1 MLRLYFCLIQMLIP
15 EIIGKFFLRRAIG
28 MKREIGFAI
37 VGTGLISTTHYEQIS
52 AIEGAK
58 VVAVYSRSEDKAKSL
73 AEKASADWYTDYQE
87 MLKRKEIDI
96 VSIITPSG
104 THADMAIEAARAGKH
119 VIVEKPMDISL
130 EKAQRMID
138 VCREHHV
145 KLSVISQHRFDASTV
160 KIKADIDSGR
170 FGKMVLGQAAVNWY
184 RPQSYYDTSKWR
196 GTMEMNG
203 GGVLINQA
211 IHTIDLFLYYMGEV
225 ESVYAHT
232 AILAHEGIEVEDVA
246 VATVKFKNGGLGTI
260 VGTTAAYPGL
270 SARLEIIGTNG
281 TAVIEND
288 QLIKHY
294 LRNPNNET
302 EAINLASIANHN
314 EEDRDHASVDPAAL
328 DGTSHRLQ
336 FIDMINAIQ
345 EDSEPLVNGE
355 EGLKPLKIILAIYQ
369 SARTGHA
376 VEIENF

>member
-1 MLRLYFCLIQMLIP
+1 L
-15 EIIGKFFLRRAIG
+15 
-28 MKREIGFAI
+28 KREFGFAI
-37 VGTGLISTTHYEQIS
+37 VGTGLISTTHYEQIL

-58 VVAVYSRSEDKAKSL
+58 VVAVYSRSEEKAKLL
-73 AEKASADWYTDYQE
+73 AEKTGADWYTDYQE
-87 MLKRKEIDI
+87 LLKRKEIDI

-130 EKAQRMID
+130 EKAQQMID
-138 VCREHHV
+138 VCRENHV
-145 KLSVISQHRFDASTV
+145 KLSVISQHRFDASAV

-170 FGKMVLGQAAVNWY
+170 FGKMVLGQVAVNWY

-196 GTMEMNG
+196 GTMEMDG

-211 IHTIDLFLYYMGEV
+211 IHTIDLFQYLMGEV

-246 VATVKFKNGGLGTI
+246 VTTVKFKNGGLGTI

-288 QLIKHY
+288 KLLKHY
-294 LRNPNNET
+294 LRNLNNET
-302 EAINLASIANHN
+302 EAVNLASVQHHLGGVH
-314 EEDRDHASVDPAAL
+314 DHASVNPAAL
-328 DGTSHRLQ
+328 DGASHRLQ
-336 FIDMINAIQ
+336 FIDMMNAIQ
-345 EDSEPLVNGE
+345 EDKEPLVNGE

-369 SARTGHA
+369 SARTGQPIQL
-376 VEIENF
+376 EDF

>member
-1 MLRLYFCLIQMLIP
+1 LKVEGI
-15 EIIGKFFLRRAIG
+15 E
-28 MKREIGFAI
+28 MKKEFGFAI

-52 AIEGAK
+52 AIKGAK
-58 VVAVYSRSEDKAKSL
+58 VAAVYSRSEEKAKLL
-73 AEKASADWYTDYQE
+73 AEKAGADWYTDYQE
-87 MLKRKEIDI
+87 MLKSKEIDI

-130 EKAQRMID
+130 EKAQQMID
-138 VCREHHV
+138 VCRENHV
-145 KLSVISQHRFDASTV
+145 KLSVISQHRFDPPAV
-160 KIKADIDSGR
+160 KVKADIDSGR
-170 FGKMVLGQAAVNWY
+170 FGKMVLGQASVNWY

-196 GTMEMNG
+196 GTKEMDG

-211 IHTIDLFLYYMGEV
+211 IHTIDLFQYFMGEV

-232 AILAHEGIEVEDVA
+232 AILAHERIEVEDVA

-288 QLIKHY
+288 QLKKLY
-294 LRNPNNET
+294 LRNANDER
-302 EAINLASIANHN
+302 EAINLAGFERHN
-314 EEDRDHASVDPAAL
+314 RVESNHASVNPAAL
-328 DGTSHRLQ
+328 DGASHRLQ
-336 FIDMINAIQ
+336 FTDLINAIT
-345 EDSEPLVNGE
+345 EDREPVVNGE
-355 EGLKPLKIILAIYQ
+355 EGLKPLKIIIAIYQ
-369 SARTGHA
+369 SARTGRS
-376 VEIENF
+376 IQIDDI

>member
-1 MLRLYFCLIQMLIP
+1 MEGELL
-15 EIIGKFFLRRAIG
+15 E
-28 MKREIGFAI
+28 MKREFGFAI
-37 VGTGLISTTHYEQIS
+37 VGTGLISATHSEQIS

-58 VVAVYSRSEDKAKSL
+58 VVAVYSRKEEKAKSL
-73 AEKASADWYTDYQE
+73 AEKAGADWYTDYQE

-130 EKAQRMID
+130 EKAQQMID
-138 VCREHHV
+138 VCREHKV
-145 KLSVISQHRFDASTV
+145 KLSVISQHRFDESAV
-160 KIKADIDSGR
+160 KIKDDIDSGR
-170 FGKMVLGQAAVNWY
+170 FGNMVLGQASVNWY

-196 GTMEMNG
+196 GTIEMDG

-211 IHTIDLFLYYMGEV
+211 IHTIDLFQYFMGEV

-260 VGTTAAYPGL
+260 VATTAAYPGL

-294 LRNPNNET
+294 LRNPNNES
-302 EAINLASIANHN
+302 EAINLAGVQHHHGGDHN
-314 EEDRDHASVDPAAL
+314 HASVNPAAL
-328 DGTSHRLQ
+328 DGASHRLQ
-336 FIDMINAIQ
+336 FIDMMNAIQ
-345 EDSEPLVNGE
+345 EDREPLVNGE

-369 SARTGHA
+369 SARTGQPVKIA
-376 VEIENF
+376 DF

>member
-1 MLRLYFCLIQMLIP
+1 
-15 EIIGKFFLRRAIG
+15 
-28 MKREIGFAI
+28 MKKEFGFAI

-58 VVAVYSRSEDKAKSL
+58 VVAVYSRNEEKAKSL
-73 AEKASADWYTDYQE
+73 AEKAGADWYTDYQE

-130 EKAQRMID
+130 EKAQQMID
-138 VCREHHV
+138 VCRKHHV
-145 KLSVISQHRFDASTV
+145 KLSVVSQHRFDPSSV

-170 FGKMVLGQAAVNWY
+170 FGKMVLGQAAVSWY

-196 GTMEMNG
+196 GTLEMDG

-211 IHTIDLFLYYMGEV
+211 IHTIDLFQYFMGEV

-232 AILAHEGIEVEDVA
+232 AVLAHERIEVEDVA

-270 SARLEIIGTNG
+270 SARMEIIGTHG

-288 QLIKHY
+288 QLMKHY
-294 LRNPNNET
+294 LRDPNHES
-302 EAINLASIANHN
+302 EAINLASAENHHGG
-314 EEDRDHASVDPAAL
+314 DRDHTSVNPAAL

-336 FIDMINAIQ
+336 FIDMMNAIQ
-345 EDSEPLVNGE
+345 EDREPLVNGE
-355 EGLKPLKIILAIYQ
+355 EGLKPLKIILAVYQ
-369 SARTGHA
+369 SARTGQPVK
-376 VEIENF
+376 VEDI

>member
-1 MLRLYFCLIQMLIP
+1 
-15 EIIGKFFLRRAIG
+15 
-28 MKREIGFAI
+28 MKREFGFAI

-58 VVAVYSRSEDKAKSL
+58 VVAVYSRSEQKAKAL
-73 AEKASADWYTDYQE
+73 AEKTGTDWYTNYQE

-130 EKAQRMID
+130 EKAQQMID

-145 KLSVISQHRFDASTV
+145 KLSVISQHRFDPSSV
-160 KIKADIDSGR
+160 KVKADIDSGR
-170 FGKMVLGQAAVNWY
+170 FGKMVLGQSSVNWY

-196 GTMEMNG
+196 GTLKMDG

-211 IHTIDLFLYYMGEV
+211 IHTIDLFQYFMGEV

-246 VATVKFKNGGLGTI
+246 VATVKFKHGGLGTI

-294 LRNPNNET
+294 LRNSKNET
-302 EAINLASIANHN
+302 EAINLAEMKSPNRGDLNA
-314 EEDRDHASVDPAAL
+314 ASGNPAAL
-328 DGTSHRLQ
+328 DGSSHRLQ
-336 FIDMINAIQ
+336 FIDMINAVK
-345 EDSEPLVNGE
+345 EDREPLVNGE
-355 EGLKPLKIILAIYQ
+355 EGLKPLKIISAIYQ
-369 SARTGHA
+369 SARTGQP
-376 VEIENF
+376 VNMVDF

>member
-1 MLRLYFCLIQMLIP
+1 MEGELL
-15 EIIGKFFLRRAIG
+15 E
-28 MKREIGFAI
+28 MKREFGFAI
-37 VGTGLISTTHYEQIS
+37 VGTGLISTTHSEQIS

-58 VVAVYSRSEDKAKSL
+58 VVAVYSRKEEKAKSL
-73 AEKASADWYTDYQE
+73 AEKAGADWYTDYQE

-130 EKAQRMID
+130 EKAQQMID
-138 VCREHHV
+138 VCREHKV
-145 KLSVISQHRFDASTV
+145 KLSVISQHRFDESAV
-160 KIKADIDSGR
+160 KIKDDIDSGR
-170 FGKMVLGQAAVNWY
+170 FGNMVLGQASVNWY

-196 GTMEMNG
+196 GTIEMDG

-211 IHTIDLFLYYMGEV
+211 IHTIDLFQYFMGEV

-260 VGTTAAYPGL
+260 VATTAAYPGL

-294 LRNPNNET
+294 LRNPNNES
-302 EAINLASIANHN
+302 EAINLAGVQHHHGG
-314 EEDRDHASVDPAAL
+314 DHDHASVNPAAL
-328 DGTSHRLQ
+328 DGASHRLQ
-336 FIDMINAIQ
+336 FIDMMNAIQ
-345 EDSEPLVNGE
+345 EDREPLVNGE

-369 SARTGHA
+369 SARTGQPVKIA
-376 VEIENF
+376 DF

>member
-1 MLRLYFCLIQMLIP
+1 LLNTNINKYDTENNREVSLR
-15 EIIGKFFLRRAIG
+15 ETVE
-28 MKREIGFAI
+28 MKKEIGFAI

-52 AIEGAK
+52 AIVGAK
-58 VVAVYSRSEDKAKSL
+58 VVAVFSRKEEKPKSL
-73 AEKASADWYTDYQE
+73 AETAGADWYTDYQE
-87 MLKRKEIDI
+87 MLKRKDIDI

-130 EKAQRMID
+130 EKAQQIID
-138 VCREHHV
+138 VCREHKV
-145 KLSVISQHRFDASTV
+145 KLSVISQHRFDASAV
-160 KIKADIDSGR
+160 KIKEDIVSGR
-170 FGKMVLGQAAVNWY
+170 FGKMVLGQASVNWY

-196 GTMEMNG
+196 GTIEMDG

-211 IHTIDLFLYYMGEV
+211 IHTIDLFQYFMGEV

-260 VGTTAAYPGL
+260 VATTAAYPGL

-288 QLIKHY
+288 KLLKHY
-294 LRNPNNET
+294 LRNPTNES
-302 EAINLASIANHN
+302 EAINLAVHHVGDHN
-314 EEDRDHASVDPAAL
+314 HASINPAAL

-345 EDSEPLVNGE
+345 EDREPLVNGE

-369 SARTGHA
+369 SARTGQPVKIA
-376 VEIENF
+376 DF

>member
-1 MLRLYFCLIQMLIP
+1 MKK
-15 EIIGKFFLRRAIG
+15 KF
-28 MKREIGFAI
+28 GFAI

-58 VVAVYSRSEDKAKSL
+58 VVAVYSRKEEKAKSL
-73 AEKASADWYTDYQE
+73 AETAGADWYTDYKE
-87 MLKRKEIDI
+87 MLKREDIDI

-130 EKAQRMID
+130 EKAQQMID
-138 VCREHHV
+138 VCREQQV
-145 KLSVISQHRFDASTV
+145 KLSVISQHRFDASAV
-160 KIKADIDSGR
+160 KIKDDIDSGR
-170 FGKMVLGQAAVNWY
+170 FGEMVLGQASVNWY

-196 GTMEMNG
+196 GTIKMDG

-211 IHTIDLFLYYMGEV
+211 IHTIDLFHYFMGEV
-225 ESVYAHT
+225 ESVFAHT

-288 QLIKHY
+288 QLLKHY

-302 EAINLASIANHN
+302 EAINIANIQHHHGA
-314 EEDRDHASVDPAAL
+314 DQDHASINPAAL
-328 DGTSHRLQ
+328 DGASHRLQ

-345 EDSEPLVNGE
+345 EDREPLVNGE

-369 SARTGHA
+369 SARTGQPIQ
-376 VEIENF
+376 IEGF

>member
-1 MLRLYFCLIQMLIP
+1 M
-15 EIIGKFFLRRAIG
+15 EKIIR
-28 MKREIGFAI
+28 FAL
-37 VGTGLISTTHYEQIS
+37 VGTGMISKIHSQELLNIQN
-52 AIEGAK
+52 AK
-58 VVAVYSRSEDKAKSL
+58 ITAVFSPVEKDAKSF
-73 AEKASADWYTDYQE
+73 AEKVGVAWYTDYNE
-87 MLKRKEIDI
+87 MLKSQDIDI

-130 EKAQRMID
+130 EKAQQMID

-145 KLSVISQHRFDASTV
+145 KLSVISQHRFDAPTV
-160 KIKADIDSGR
+160 KIKGDIESGR

-196 GTMEMNG
+196 GTLEMDG

-211 IHTIDLFLYYMGEV
+211 IHTIDLFQYFMGEV

-232 AILAHEGIEVEDVA
+232 AILAHERIEVEDVA
-246 VATVKFKNGGLGTI
+246 VATVKFKNGALGTI

-270 SARLEIIGTNG
+270 SARLEIIGTTG

-288 QLIKHY
+288 QLMKHY

-302 EAINLASIANHN
+302 EAINLAEN
-314 EEDRDHASVDPAAL
+314 
-328 DGTSHRLQ
+328 
-336 FIDMINAIQ
+336 
-345 EDSEPLVNGE
+345 
-355 EGLKPLKIILAIYQ
+355 LK
-369 SARTGHA
+369 
-376 VEIENF
+376 

>member
-1 MLRLYFCLIQMLIP
+1 
-15 EIIGKFFLRRAIG
+15 
-28 MKREIGFAI
+28 MKKEFGFAI
-37 VGTGLISTTHYEQIS
+37 VGTGLISTTHCEQIS

-58 VVAVYSRSEDKAKSL
+58 VVAIYSRQKEKAKSL
-73 AEKASADWYTDYQE
+73 AEKAGADWYTDYQE
-87 MLKRKEIDI
+87 MLKRKDVDI

-130 EKAQRMID
+130 VKAQQMID

-145 KLSVISQHRFDASTV
+145 KLSVISQHRFDPSAV

-170 FGKMVLGQAAVNWY
+170 FGKMVLGQTSVNWF
-184 RPQSYYDTSKWR
+184 RPQSYYDKSKWR
-196 GTMEMNG
+196 GTLKMDG

-211 IHTIDLFLYYMGEV
+211 IHTIDLFQYFMGEV

-294 LRNPNNET
+294 LRDPNNEM
-302 EAINLASIANHN
+302 EAINLAEVENP
-314 EEDRDHASVDPAAL
+314 DGGDLDHASGDPAAL

-336 FIDMINAIQ
+336 FIDMINSIK
-345 EDSEPLVNGE
+345 EDREPLVNGE
-355 EGLKPLKIILAIYQ
+355 EGLKPLKIIFAIYH
-369 SARTGHA
+369 SARTGQPVKMA
-376 VEIENF
+376 DFY

>member
-1 MLRLYFCLIQMLIP
+1 
-15 EIIGKFFLRRAIG
+15 
-28 MKREIGFAI
+28 MKREFGFAI

-52 AIEGAK
+52 SIEGAK
-58 VVAVYSRSEDKAKSL
+58 VVAVYSRSESKAKSL
-73 AEKASADWYTDYQE
+73 AEKAGADWYIDYQE
-87 MLKRKEIDI
+87 MLKRKDIDI

-130 EKAQRMID
+130 EKAQQMID

-145 KLSVISQHRFDASTV
+145 KLSVISQHRFDASSV
-160 KIKADIDSGR
+160 RIKADIDSGR
-170 FGKMVLGQAAVNWY
+170 FGKMVLGQASVNWY

-196 GTMEMNG
+196 GTIKMDG

-211 IHTIDLFLYYMGEV
+211 IHTIDLFQYLMGEV

-270 SARLEIIGTNG
+270 SARLEIIGTTG
-281 TAVIEND
+281 TAIIEND
-288 QLIKHY
+288 QLLKHY
-294 LRNPNNET
+294 LRNLNSES
-302 EAINLASIANHN
+302 EAINLADKNHN
-314 EEDRDHASVDPAAL
+314 GEDRDHASVNPSAL
-328 DGTSHRLQ
+328 DGASHRLQ

-345 EDSEPLVNGE
+345 EDREPLINGE

-369 SARTGHA
+369 SARTGQPIQ
-376 VEIENF
+376 IENL

>member
-1 MLRLYFCLIQMLIP
+1 
-15 EIIGKFFLRRAIG
+15 
-28 MKREIGFAI
+28 MKKEFGFAI

-58 VVAVYSRSEDKAKSL
+58 VIAVYSRNEEKAKTL
-73 AEKASADWYTDYQE
+73 AEKAGADWYTDYQE

-130 EKAQRMID
+130 EKAQQMID
-138 VCREHHV
+138 ACREHHV

-160 KIKADIDSGR
+160 RIKEDIDSGH
-170 FGKMVLGQAAVNWY
+170 FGKMVLGQASVNWY
-184 RPQSYYDTSKWR
+184 RPQSYFDTSKWR
-196 GTMEMNG
+196 GTMEMDG

-211 IHTIDLFLYYMGEV
+211 IHTIDIFQYFMGEV

-246 VATVKFKNGGLGTI
+246 VATVKFKNCGLGTI
-260 VGTTAAYPGL
+260 VATTAAYPGL
-270 SARLEIIGTNG
+270 SAHLEIIGTNG

-288 QLIKHY
+288 QLMKHY
-294 LRNPNNET
+294 LRNPVNET
-302 EAINLASIANHN
+302 EAFNLASVQNHYGGDN
-314 EEDRDHASVDPAAL
+314 DHASVNPAAL
-328 DGTSHRLQ
+328 DGESHRLQ

-345 EDSEPLVNGE
+345 EDREPHVNGE
-355 EGLKPLKIILAIYQ
+355 EGLKPLKIILAIYE
-369 SARTGHA
+369 SARTGQP
-376 VEIENF
+376 VLLEDF

>member
-1 MLRLYFCLIQMLIP
+1 
-15 EIIGKFFLRRAIG
+15 
-28 MKREIGFAI
+28 MKKEFGFAI
-37 VGTGLISTTHYEQIS
+37 VGTGLISTTHFEQIS

-58 VVAVYSRSEDKAKSL
+58 VVAVYSRNEEKAKTL
-73 AEKASADWYTDYQE
+73 AEKAGADWYTDYQE

-104 THADMAIEAARAGKH
+104 THADLAIKAARAGKH
-119 VIVEKPMDISL
+119 VIVEKPMEISL
-130 EKAQRMID
+130 EKAQQMID
-138 VCREHHV
+138 ACCEHHV

-160 KIKADIDSGR
+160 RIKEDIDSGH
-170 FGKMVLGQAAVNWY
+170 FGKMVLGQASVNWY

-196 GTMEMNG
+196 GTMEMDG

-211 IHTIDLFLYYMGEV
+211 IHTIDLFQYFMGEV

-260 VGTTAAYPGL
+260 VATTAAYPGL

-288 QLIKHY
+288 QLMKHY
-294 LRNPNNET
+294 LRNQDNET
-302 EAINLASIANHN
+302 EAFNLASVKNHYGGN
-314 EEDRDHASVDPAAL
+314 HDQASVNPAAL
-328 DGTSHRLQ
+328 DGASHRLQ

-345 EDSEPLVNGE
+345 EDREPLVNGE
-355 EGLKPLKIILAIYQ
+355 EGLKPLKIILAIYE
-369 SARTGHA
+369 SARTGQP
-376 VEIENF
+376 VLLEDF

>member
-1 MLRLYFCLIQMLIP
+1 MNKEF
-15 EIIGKFFLRRAIG
+15 
-28 MKREIGFAI
+28 GFAI

-58 VVAVYSRSEDKAKSL
+58 VVAVYSRSEEKAKSL
-73 AEKASADWYTDYQE
+73 AEKAGADWYTDYQE
-87 MLKRKEIDI
+87 LLKRKEIDI

-130 EKAQRMID
+130 EKAQKMID
-138 VCREHHV
+138 VCREHRV
-145 KLSVISQHRFDASTV
+145 KLSVISQHRFDASTMR
-160 KIKADIDSGR
+160 IKADIDSGR

-196 GTMEMNG
+196 GTIKMDG

-211 IHTIDLFLYYMGEV
+211 IHTIDLFQYFMGKV

-288 QLIKHY
+288 QLLKHY
-294 LRNPNNET
+294 LRNPNNESQ
-302 EAINLASIANHN
+302 AINLASIDTYKKQERN
-314 EEDRDHASVDPAAL
+314 HASVNPSSL
-328 DGTSHRLQ
+328 DGASHGLQ
-336 FIDMINAIQ
+336 FIDMINAIK
-345 EDSEPLVNGE
+345 EDREPLVNGE
-355 EGLKPLKIILAIYQ
+355 EGLKPLQIILAIYE
-369 SARTGHA
+369 SARTGQSIQ
-376 VEIENF
+376 IENL

>member
-1 MLRLYFCLIQMLIP
+1 M
-15 EIIGKFFLRRAIG
+15 G
-28 MKREIGFAI
+28 MKREFGFAI

-52 AIEGAK
+52 SIEGAK
-58 VVAVYSRSEDKAKSL
+58 VLAIYSRKEEKAKSL
-73 AEKASADWYTDYQE
+73 AEKAGADWYTDYQE
-87 MLKRKEIDI
+87 MLKRKDIDI

-104 THADMAIEAARAGKH
+104 THADMAIKAARAGKH

-130 EKAQRMID
+130 EKAQQMID

-145 KLSVISQHRFDASTV
+145 KLSVISQHRFDSSAV
-160 KIKADIDSGR
+160 KIKADINSGR
-170 FGKMVLGQAAVNWY
+170 FGKMVLGQSAVNWY

-196 GTMEMNG
+196 GLWEMNG

-211 IHTIDLFLYYMGEV
+211 IHSIDLFQYFMGEV

-232 AILAHEGIEVEDVA
+232 AVLAHERIEVEDVA

-294 LRNPNNET
+294 LRNPTNET
-302 EAINLASIANHN
+302 EAVNLAGVNN
-314 EEDRDHASVDPAAL
+314 EDGGEPAHASVNPAAL
-328 DGTSHRLQ
+328 DGASHRLQ
-336 FIDMINAIQ
+336 FIDMMNAIQ
-345 EDSEPLVNGE
+345 EDREPLVNGE
-355 EGLKPLKIILAIYQ
+355 EGLKPLKIILAIYE
-369 SARTGHA
+369 SARTGQPKQ
-376 VEIENF
+376 IESF

>member
-1 MLRLYFCLIQMLIP
+1 
-15 EIIGKFFLRRAIG
+15 
-28 MKREIGFAI
+28 MKKEFGFAI

-58 VVAVYSRSEDKAKSL
+58 LVAVYSRSEKKAKSL
-73 AEKASADWYTDYQE
+73 AEKAGADWYTDYNE

-119 VIVEKPMDISL
+119 VMVEKPMDISL
-130 EKAQRMID
+130 EKAQQMIE

-145 KLSVISQHRFDASTV
+145 KLSVISQHRFDASTMR
-160 KIKADIDSGR
+160 IKADIDSGR

-196 GTMEMNG
+196 GTIKMDG

-211 IHTIDLFLYYMGEV
+211 IHTIDLFQYLMGEV

-260 VGTTAAYPGL
+260 AGTTAAYPGL
-270 SARLEIIGTNG
+270 SARLEIIGTTG

-288 QLIKHY
+288 QLTKHY
-294 LRNPNNET
+294 LRDLNNES
-302 EAINLASIANHN
+302 EVINLATKNHN
-314 EEDRDHASVDPAAL
+314 GKTRNHASVNPSAL
-328 DGTSHRLQ
+328 DGSSHRLQ

-345 EDSEPLVNGE
+345 EDREPLINGE

-369 SARTGHA
+369 SARTGQPIL
-376 VEIENF
+376 IENL